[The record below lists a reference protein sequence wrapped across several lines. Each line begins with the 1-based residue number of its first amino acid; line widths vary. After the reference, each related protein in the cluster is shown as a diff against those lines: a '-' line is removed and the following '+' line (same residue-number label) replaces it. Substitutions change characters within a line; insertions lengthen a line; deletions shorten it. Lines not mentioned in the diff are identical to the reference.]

1 LFPDHGEDRRRAETG
16 ARAVLGAGGVRGRRV
31 QRTRHPTESRPGTLP
46 VPVGPVALHR
56 GQAPARGLPG
66 ARGAGP
72 AQPAPLLREEAR
84 RSRPGGDPGGRQ
96 RNPRQAR
103 RARHRRPDHHGG
115 GADRGAAGAGPLP
128 PVHLLGYVSE
138 PLVRTQL
145 MDWTVAG
152 RNKKLGLSGRKSR
165 DVGILSTSKLYSL
178 GDKIFA
184 FTPQVR
190 PNLFV

>member
-1 LFPDHGEDRRRAETG
+1 
-16 ARAVLGAGGVRGRRV
+16 
-31 QRTRHPTESRPGTLP
+31 
-46 VPVGPVALHR
+46 
-56 GQAPARGLPG
+56 
-66 ARGAGP
+66 
-72 AQPAPLLREEAR
+72 
-84 RSRPGGDPGGRQ
+84 
-96 RNPRQAR
+96 
-103 RARHRRPDHHGG
+103 
-115 GADRGAAGAGPLP
+115 
-128 PVHLLGYVSE
+128 
-138 PLVRTQL
+138 